1 MKKARIAIEK
11 ANQQFLYYRQREIE
25 DGVNVLKSHCVAD
38 LGDKEGGELGDKEG
52 AVLGDKEGDD
62 FDGKDELSLLN

>member
-1 MKKARIAIEK
+1 
-11 ANQQFLYYRQREIE
+11 
-25 DGVNVLKSHCVAD
+25 LKSHCVAD